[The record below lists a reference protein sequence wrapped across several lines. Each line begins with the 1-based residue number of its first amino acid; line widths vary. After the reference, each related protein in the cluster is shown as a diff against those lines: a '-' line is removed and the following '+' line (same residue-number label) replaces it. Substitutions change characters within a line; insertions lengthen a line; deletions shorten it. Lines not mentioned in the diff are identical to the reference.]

1 MSAEGFSAA
10 ALLDAAMAA
19 ALNAPLSRKKAMLV
33 ALLVD
38 GAVDEAFAGRT
49 EGGDILAFR
58 EEQASRSATLRL
70 VLELAAMREDGP
82 RLVLEAVEVPI
93 RDYGRLKVEDFM
105 VSLYNDHT
113 VQRVRIALPDGRR
126 QDAHEVLAE
135 AVGAVRTTT
144 APLFR

>member
-1 MSAEGFSAA
+1 
-10 ALLDAAMAA
+10 MAA

-38 GAVDEAFAGRT
+38 GAVDEAFAGRA

-58 EEQASRSATLRL
+58 EEQASRSAALRL

-93 RDYGRLKVEDFM
+93 RDYGRLTVEDFM

-113 VQRVRIALPDGRR
+113 VQRVRIARPDGRR

-135 AVGAVRTTT
+135 AVEAVRAVRT
-144 APLFR
+144 PPSP

>member
-10 ALLDAAMAA
+10 DLLDAAMAA

-38 GAVDEAFAGRT
+38 AALDEAFAGQT
-49 EGGDILAFR
+49 GGDDILTFR
-58 EEQASRSATLRL
+58 EERASRSEALRL
-70 VLELAAMREDGP
+70 VLDIAAMREDGP
-82 RLVLEAVEVPI
+82 KLVLDAVEVPI
-93 RDYGRLKVEDFM
+93 RDYGSLKVEDFM

-126 QDAHEVLAE
+126 RDALEVLAE
-135 AVGAVRTTT
+135 AVRAVL
-144 APLFR
+144 PKSPSP

>member
-1 MSAEGFSAA
+1 
-10 ALLDAAMAA
+10 MAA

-38 GAVDEAFAGRT
+38 GAVDEAFAGRA
-49 EGGDILAFR
+49 GGDDILAFR
-58 EEQASRSATLRL
+58 EEQASRSAALRL